1 MEKMEEEMKKMERGI
16 VNKVIEKVV
25 GFRDIEKEMK
35 RMEGREVLGKIIIKI
50 EWESKVNDVKDE
62 NYDIK
67 MVEKDEEIK
76 LMDMGKRSFCDD
88 RVYENV

>member
-50 EWESKVNDVKDE
+50 E
-62 NYDIK
+62 
-67 MVEKDEEIK
+67 
-76 LMDMGKRSFCDD
+76 
-88 RVYENV
+88 